1 MYVVPN
7 RPYAHLEQ
15 TEICATVA
23 QMANSPDP
31 NEAPP
36 VDQQQERWRAE
47 AAFFDSEEYSEGLIP
62 QITVQRYLD
71 LKKPWLPAEYPLSCL
86 GNIAGKR
93 ILEIG
98 CGDGSNA
105 ILLGLKGARVR
116 GIDISMRAIEIAN
129 NRAVL
134 HGVADRVQF
143 ICTPLEV
150 YAESE
155 KEPFDIICGWAV
167 LHHVLPVL
175 DSVLIALKKLA
186 SPRTIFLFTE
196 PVSMWQWLRNL
207 RLMLP
212 IAVHGTPDERPLNSG
227 DITIILRHLPNL
239 RLRYFGCALR
249 ILMRI
254 LPRNYETSS
263 GLVRLCYDAA
273 GHFDN
278 LLLHG
283 LGVRG
288 LASSVTLDGTLSPD
302 RSQ

>member
-1 MYVVPN
+1 MARVGVTHSVSAALLVSLTTAHTVSAYLVAVPARLLVVP
-7 RPYAHLEQ
+7 
-15 TEICATVA
+15 
-23 QMANSPDP
+23 
-31 NEAPP
+31 
-36 VDQQQERWRAE
+36 AE
-47 AAFFDSEEYSEGLIP
+47 P
-62 QITVQRYLD
+62 
-71 LKKPWLPAEYPLSCL
+71 
-86 GNIAGKR
+86 R
-93 ILEIG
+93 ILSANLDVRLLVVAAERRI
-98 CGDGSNA
+98 
-105 ILLGLKGARVR
+105 LGLKGARVR

-212 IAVHGTPDERPLNSG
+212 MPFMEPRMSAPSIPGISPSFFVTYQTSA
-227 DITIILRHLPNL
+227 
-239 RLRYFGCALR
+239 CA
-249 ILMRI
+249 
-254 LPRNYETSS
+254 TS
-263 GLVRLCYDAA
+263 AA
-273 GHFDN
+273 
-278 LLLHG
+278 
-283 LGVRG
+283 RS
-288 LASSVTLDGTLSPD
+288 AS
-302 RSQ
+302 